1 MADSSEWDLSSPQH
15 GRYTLSTHI
24 NHEIIPPITSSKTTP
39 NNRVDKFRN
48 KKLSIEQIKPITRS
62 ESASSFGISLK
73 VANYGRN
80 SVQSFTS
87 GGGSST
93 FGTTC
98 KSSSSSEK
106 RPRTAPTRQ
115 PGYEKKVSFTEA
127 QSESK
132 NQWGP
137 TTTSAQK
144 TSSGRRTP
152 TLSPN
157 FVDYKRFVKTFSES
171 KSTTTTT
178 SNPLNATTLSSGKM
192 KALSVEMEV
201 HLLENVERLKE
212 IEENEF
218 VLRQR
223 YKQLYSDTF
232 EEIIKVCPFGKL
244 LRVIKDA
251 YDKDALIADKTQEK
265 QHYDELVILYTNAQ
279 NNLSQIEKEF
289 KLLQKENAQLKSELK
304 KQKSDS
310 QRYKTEIERL
320 TQLQS
325 EIVSNVKPELRNLL
339 NKKEKTQNTS
349 RSSIQSLTSLKRNNT
364 SPKSYRPETTSAK
377 SRLFSQDKETMES
390 DTKELKER
398 DRLFELE
405 SELTKTILKERELT
419 REIALINLEREKDEV
434 KLEKKEEKSDGNTSK
449 ESFTEDN
456 NSSMD
461 GYTQGISRKSSKNN
475 LQQTTT
481 SQGCDNL
488 EMEASPLDEEENS
501 NSLREKLL
509 RTARQQRL
517 QESVAQDLDYTD
529 PSIVKKQN
537 HGTPPIASNTSG
549 NATITM
555 KDLKENLATN
565 TQSMEPINLMFRSDS
580 CDSFSLDYED
590 TL

>member
-1 MADSSEWDLSSPQH
+1 MDNSWDLSSPQQ

-24 NHEIIPPITSSKTTP
+24 NHEIIPPITSSKTIP
-39 NNRVDKFRN
+39 NHRVDKFRN
-48 KKLSIEQIKPITRS
+48 KKLSAEEIKPITRS

-80 SVQSFTS
+80 SVQSFSSSGSVGATS
-87 GGGSST
+87 
-93 FGTTC
+93 
-98 KSSSSSEK
+98 KSFSSSSEK
-106 RPRTAPTRQ
+106 RPNTAPTRQ
-115 PGYEKKVSFTEA
+115 PVYEKKVSFTEA
-127 QSESK
+127 QSDGRNHSSTSR
-132 NQWGP
+132 P
-137 TTTSAQK
+137 TTTTSAQK
-144 TSSGRRTP
+144 KGRRTP
-152 TLSPN
+152 TISPN
-157 FVDYKRFVKTFSES
+157 FVDYKRFVKPFSES
-171 KSTTTTT
+171 KSTTTAS
-178 SNPLNATTLSSGKM
+178 SNNTPQGQYVSNGTMSSGKM

-201 HLLENVERLKE
+201 HLLENIERLKE

-232 EEIIKVCPFGKL
+232 DEIIKVCPFGKL

-251 YDKDALIADKTQEK
+251 YDKDALIADKAQEK

-289 KLLQKENAQLKSELK
+289 KLLQKENIQLKSELK
-304 KQKSDS
+304 KQKSDC

-320 TQLQS
+320 TQLQAD
-325 EIVSNVKPELRNLL
+325 IVSNVKPELRNLL

-349 RSSIQSLTSLKRNNT
+349 RSSIQGLTSLKRNNT
-364 SPKSYRPETTSAK
+364 SPKSLRPETSAK
-377 SRLFSQDKETMES
+377 SRLFNQDKDTMES

-434 KLEKKEEKSDGNTSK
+434 KLVEKKEEKSDSTSL
-449 ESFTEDN
+449 EFNEEN
-456 NSSMD
+456 NMD
-461 GYTQGISRKSSKNN
+461 GFSQGISRQSSMNN
-475 LQQTTT
+475 MQPT
-481 SQGCDNL
+481 SQGDQK
-488 EMEASPLDEEENS
+488 EGSSITSSIEDEES
-501 NSLREKLL
+501 SSSLREKLL

-529 PSIVKKQN
+529 PSIAKKQN
-537 HGTPPIASNTSG
+537 HGVPPIITSTTSG
-549 NATITM
+549 NTIISM
-555 KDLKENLATN
+555 KDLKENLSTN

-580 CDSFSLDYED
+580 MDSFSLDYED
-590 TL
+590 M